1 MGRKLHYRLGGFY
14 RISDRTGFAVRAEHT
29 RGQWNGII
37 TELET
42 WEPRQPQDLVKGRA
56 DNQTVPYP
64 RSNSPATFVG
74 PIYLTVAD
82 ALAPKAFYITLDSV
96 AGVSLNDE
104 IGVMMDNGV
113 VWEAVVVGMPTLS
126 EPTTLLIFPPVPN
139 SAAAGNLVVDYR
151 RTGTPW
157 GHYLIVNGEVWVT
170 EDGTA
175 IIVEP

>member
-1 MGRKLHYRLGGFY
+1 MGRKLHYRPGSFY
-14 RISDRTGFAVRAEHT
+14 RVSDRTGFAVRAEHT
-29 RGQWNGII
+29 RLQWNQVM

-42 WEPRQPQDLVKGRA
+42 WEPRQPQDLVKGVA

-64 RSNSPATFVG
+64 RTLGANTFVG
-74 PIYLTVAD
+74 PIYLTLAD
-82 ALAPKAFYITLDSV
+82 AVAPKGFYITLDNV

-104 IGVMMDNGV
+104 IGVMMDNGSL
-113 VWEAVVVGMPTLS
+113 WEAIVVGMPTIS
-126 EPTTLLIFPPVPN
+126 NPTTILIFPPLPN

-151 RTGTPW
+151 RSGTPY
-157 GHYLIVNGEVWVT
+157 GHYLIVNGEIWTT